1 MEENIQ
7 KLIINIGKEI
17 KNERKSQG
25 LKQKEMAE
33 RMGIVHQYYSQLED
47 TQRLKLSFR
56 RYMEMCIVL
65 DIPLN
70 VIVERA
76 EDNNSNMKSYN
87 HVNGLQF
94 DEIHCLVKYMG
105 VYFKNM
111 RIDHNLSVEDLAEYL
126 DIDHQTYN
134 QLENGVKKGV
144 GMFRFIALAEKYEVP
159 LHEVIKYVENKLIEE
174 KDK

>member
-1 MEENIQ
+1 MEEHIQ

-17 KNERKSQG
+17 KNERKSRG

-47 TQRLKLSFR
+47 AQRLKLSFR

-70 VIVERA
+70 VIVKRA
-76 EDNNSNMKSYN
+76 EGNSSNIKSDN
-87 HVNGLQF
+87 HVNRLQF
-94 DEIHCLVKYMG
+94 DEIHCLVKHMG
-105 VYFKNM
+105 VYFKKM
-111 RIDHNLSVEDLAEYL
+111 RIDNNLSVEDLAAYL
-126 DIDHQTYN
+126 DIDQQTYN

-144 GMFRFIALAEKYEVP
+144 GMFRFASLAERYDVP
-159 LHEVIKYVENKLIEE
+159 LHEIIRNAELQFSKSK
-174 KDK
+174 